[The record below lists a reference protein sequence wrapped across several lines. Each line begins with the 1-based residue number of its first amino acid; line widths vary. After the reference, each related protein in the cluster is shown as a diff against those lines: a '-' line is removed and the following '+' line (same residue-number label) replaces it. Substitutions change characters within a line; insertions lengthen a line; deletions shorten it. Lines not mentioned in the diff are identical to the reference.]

1 MRPRCVTR
9 EGGEGNSQMGPVF
22 AFVRPYLLDK
32 RKIRDGGGAVKEEK
46 SLLKESCL

>member
-32 RKIRDGGGAVKEEK
+32 RKIRDGGGR
-46 SLLKESCL
+46 